1 MKTLLISGIYRPEI
15 GGPATYIPALASAI
29 QSQSGSVEVV
39 TLKNSSAN
47 ELAEPWPVK
56 YINRDQFLIFRFLKT
71 FIHIKRRISTSEFI
85 FSNGL
90 FQETAFALLGSG
102 KKSLAKIVGD
112 PVWERA
118 FNRGETSLTIK
129 EFNKSKL
136 SFKHQIQRLFLK
148 WSLNRFSQITCPSLE
163 LKELI
168 QGWGIKTETSCIP
181 NGISA
186 IKPQSNSNEFD
197 LISVCRLVKWKNLD
211 KLITA
216 NSMCRTKLVIVGS
229 GPEDKKLKKLASD
242 LNSNVVFAGQL
253 TEQEVINYLFRSK
266 VFVLISDY
274 EGLSFSLLQAMACGL
289 PSIVSNIKGNLDVI
303 SDNTDGIVVDVNKLS
318 SLIDAINSLLQSPVE
333 LKKLGDRARE
343 KVLNKYSQQNQL
355 NLVIKLLRAPKK

>member
-39 TLKNSSAN
+39 TLKNSSAS
-47 ELAEPWPVK
+47 ELTEPWPVK
-56 YINRDQFLIFRFLKT
+56 YINRDQFLMFRFLKT
-71 FIHIKRRISTSEFI
+71 LLSIKSRVSSSEFV

-90 FQETAFALLGSG
+90 FQETAIALLGSG
-102 KKSLAKIVGD
+102 KRSLAKIVGD

-118 FNRGETSLTIK
+118 FNRGETSLTIE

-136 SFKHQIQRLFLK
+136 NFRHKIQRLFLK
-148 WSLNRFSQITCPSLE
+148 WSLNRFSQITSPSLE

-168 QGWGIKTETSCIP
+168 QGWGVNREVSCIP
-181 NGISA
+181 NGIST
-186 IKPQSNSNEFD
+186 IKPQSNSHEFD

-216 NSMCRTKLVIVGS
+216 NSMSKTRLVIVGS
-229 GPEDKKLKKLASD
+229 GPEEKSLKKLAND
-242 LNSNVVFAGQL
+242 LNSNVVFTGQL
-253 TEQEVINYLFRSK
+253 SEQEVINYLFRSK

-303 SDNTDGIVVDVNKLS
+303 SGNTDGIVVDVNKPS
-318 SLIDAINSLLQSPVE
+318 SLIDAVNSLLQSPAE
-333 LKKLGDRARE
+333 IKRLGEHARE
-343 KVLNKYSQQNQL
+343 KVSSKYSQQNQL
-355 NLVIKLLRAPKK
+355 NLVIKLLGNS